1 MPIKRLIP
9 FIVAG
14 VFGLA
19 TVFMLQAVLQSER
32 KKIAAD
38 RQKLMEQYRL
48 IEPID
53 VIVARKDIA
62 EGEAITAEHLDKKSI
77 PKQFVQPYATSR
89 GADLLGMVA
98 KSPIATGE
106 QILTNKL
113 RRDSDKPVGAT
124 LSAVTPEGMRAVTI
138 GTDALG
144 GVGGFVRPGDKVDV
158 LWTLQVPKPD
168 SKEPELVTV
177 SLFQAVDVLAVGPEM
192 VGKAPSEQ
200 VVSSDFTVTISLT
213 PQQASLLL
221 YAREQGKIQ
230 LALRPTG
237 DKDLHVAMS
246 PTDMEAI
253 MRAVMGDESVPPARK
268 PERMVEVIKG
278 MDRSMVSVTE

>member
-19 TVFMLQAVLQSER
+19 TVFMLQTVLQSER

-106 QILTNKL
+106 QLLTNKL

-200 VVSSDFTVTISLT
+200 VVSSDFTVTISLM

>member
-9 FIVAG
+9 FIAAG
-14 VFGLA
+14 LFGLVA
-19 TVFMLQAVLQSER
+19 VFMLQTVLQTER
-32 KKIAAD
+32 KKLEAD
-38 RQKLMEQYRL
+38 RKKLLEQYRL
-48 IEPID
+48 IEPVD
-53 VIVARKDIA
+53 VIIARKDIP
-62 EGEAITAEHLDKKSI
+62 EGEPISAEALDKKSI
-77 PKQFVQPYATSR
+77 PKQYVQPYATSR

-98 KSPIATGE
+98 KSPIASGE

-113 RRDSDKPVGAT
+113 RRASDKPVGAT

-144 GVGGFVRPGDKVDV
+144 GVGGFIRPGDKVDI
-158 LWTLQVPKPD
+158 LWTLQVPKSE

-192 VGKAPSEQ
+192 VGRPASEQ
-200 VVSSDFTVTISLT
+200 ATSADFTVTISLT

-230 LALRPTG
+230 LALRPMT
-237 DKDLHVAMS
+237 DKDAQVAMS
-246 PTDMEAI
+246 PTDMEAM
-253 MRAVMGDESVPPARK
+253 MRAVLGDSSVPAARK
-268 PERMVEVIKG
+268 PARMVEVIKG
-278 MDRSMVSVTE
+278 MDRSMVSVGE